1 MSENRW
7 TATAANGVVH
17 LTHPERSQLSTFAG
31 YDGLAESLA
40 KQVNDGAEADAL
52 RAEVERLRATCQA
65 IFAPLELRDP
75 NATGTAADREMLHN
89 VASWFDV
96 YDAGRGVVGRDGVQ
110 RDLRRIADSLPD
122 SDAPHPL
129 AYRVEDTDGRPT
141 WELPGRFVREL
152 DPNEW
157 EAHITTAIT
166 GSPFQVVSQNAS
178 PFHVYRVR
186 RVAPPEPQMALRTV
200 PVGTVELGSLTPSGK
215 PIDGV
220 ERSKRFP
227 YGAILVDGQWHPT
240 VNGTVT
246 IQANGGE
253 S

>member
-1 MSENRW
+1 MDKTTEPD
-7 TATAANGVVH
+7 TPDDDGVLPV
-17 LTHPERSQLSTFAG
+17 LRVVRN
-31 YDGLAESLA
+31 DGLVPHMHAVYVMDSPFPA
-40 KQVNDGAEADAL
+40 WVNDAQADAIEALNAKADEAAEL
-52 RAEVERLRATCQA
+52 RAEVERLRVA
-65 IFAPLELRDP
+65 LDVVVEVELAR
-75 NATGTAADREMLHN
+75 ARKA
-89 VASWFDV
+89 
-96 YDAGRGVVGRDGVQ
+96 VG
-110 RDLRRIADSLPD
+110 S
-122 SDAPHPL
+122 PHPM
-129 AYRVEDTDGRPT
+129 AFRVEDTDGRPT